1 MSKVRTSATGT
12 GLLTLTRGN
21 KVEKK
26 NGIFAMLLLFV
37 VLLFIDHAPLIS
49 KYVKNVK
56 IHNLPKLIFYF
67 YIFSYIDISA
77 VFGNIRSNPA

>member
-26 NGIFAMLLLFV
+26 NGIFAMRAEF
-37 VLLFIDHAPLIS
+37 LLFIDHAPLIS

-56 IHNLPKLIFYF
+56 IHNLAKLIFYF
-67 YIFSYIDISA
+67 YIFSYINISA
-77 VFGNIRSNPA
+77 VFGNIWSNPA

>member
-26 NGIFAMLLLFV
+26 NGILLLRAEF
-37 VLLFIDHAPLIS
+37 LLFIDHALLIS

-56 IHNLPKLIFYF
+56 IHNLAKLIFYF
-67 YIFSYIDISA
+67 FSFFIY
-77 VFGNIRSNPA
+77 N

>member
-26 NGIFAMLLLFV
+26 NGILAMRAEF
-37 VLLFIDHAPLIS
+37 LLFIDHAPLIS

-56 IHNLPKLIFYF
+56 IHNLAKLILYF
-67 YIFSYIDISA
+67 YIFSYINISA